1 MKVLYRRGGAS
12 SFRDKKM
19 SRTLFVR
26 EATGL
31 VREYGP
37 FMALMMAMNN
47 MIGAGIWGLSIRM
60 PYNYPGSDA
69 ALAFIIGL
77 IPAFFF
83 AISYAWLASCMPR
96 AGGDYVFISR
106 TVNPALG
113 YVVTIGNFLG
123 RWFSIGFLLVTD
135 VGLWGIALRMLG
147 KGTGNVALADFGT
160 FLSAPPDPTIILVGA
175 ILLLLSVWFFM
186 TIGGTVFKA
195 YIAVIWFIPL
205 VGGIAC
211 ILLNFGNPFSPAS
224 FSKAWDAVWG
234 IGSYKEIVTIA
245 QNTGW
250 KLDTPNF
257 DATIR
262 AIAGAALFAY
272 SGFHNP
278 AQWSGEI
285 KNPRR
290 NMLIGIISGTLITAV
305 IYIGLASSAF
315 YSGGEFISQ
324 YNWAYYKA
332 RAQFVITP
340 RIEPVLPMFG
350 VLFTGGNVLLA
361 FLVATAGAFSLYH
374 VQPSA
379 LMMETRRVFSL
390 AFDRF
395 FPERFANVSERF
407 HTPTWAI
414 VFMVV
419 GGIVGIVI
427 SSPVLGPLRSLAGGI
442 NATFMYLLG
451 YLFTGLALAL
461 LPIVRPEI
469 YESIKVEV
477 GGLPLPSLCGV
488 VAFALGVFFFATNAT
503 VMAPMDISISC
514 LILGIGLALYVYYAY
529 KNKKM
534 GIDLKTLT
542 AEIPPE

>member
-1 MKVLYRRGGAS
+1 
-12 SFRDKKM
+12 M
-19 SRTLFVR
+19 SKTLFVR

-60 PYNYPGSDA
+60 PYTYPGSDP

-83 AISYAWLASCMPR
+83 AIAYAWLASCMPR

-113 YVVTIGNFLG
+113 YVATIGNFLG

-135 VGLWGIALRMLG
+135 VGLWGIAMRILG
-147 KGTGNVALADFGT
+147 KGTGNAALADFGT
-160 FLSAPPDPTIILVGA
+160 FLSTADPTIVIAGA
-175 ILLLLSVWFFM
+175 ILLLLTIWFFL

-195 YIAVIWFIPL
+195 YITLIWFIPL
-205 VGGIAC
+205 VGGIIC
-211 ILLNFGNPFSPAS
+211 ILLNFGNPFNPAS
-224 FSKAWDAVWG
+224 FTKAWDAVWG
-234 IGSYKEIVTIA
+234 TGSYNEIVTIA
-245 QNTGW
+245 KASGYTV
-250 KLDTPNF
+250 TAPNF

-262 AIAGAALFAY
+262 GVAGAALFAY

-305 IYIGLASSAF
+305 IYIGLAASAF
-315 YSGGEFISQ
+315 YAGGDFISQ
-324 YNWAYYKA
+324 YNWAYYRGD
-332 RAQFVITP
+332 RALWKITP

-350 VLFTGGNVLLA
+350 AIFAGGNVLLA

-419 GGIVGIVI
+419 GGIIGIII
-427 SSPVLGPLRSLAGGI
+427 SSPVLGPVRTLAGGI

-461 LPIVRPEI
+461 LPLVKPEI

-488 VAFALGVFFFATNAT
+488 VAFGLGLFFFATNAT

-534 GIDLKTLT
+534 GIDLKTLLS
-542 AEIPPE
+542 EIPPE

>member
-1 MKVLYRRGGAS
+1 MVEKGKA
-12 SFRDKKM
+12 
-19 SRTLFVR
+19 LFVR

-31 VREYGP
+31 IREFGP
-37 FMALMMAMNN
+37 ATALMMAMNN

-60 PYNYPGSDA
+60 PYTYPGSDP

-106 TVNPALG
+106 TTNPALG

-135 VGLWGIALRMLG
+135 VTLWGVALRILG
-147 KGTGNVALADFGT
+147 KGTGNAALADFGT
-160 FLSAPPDPTIILVGA
+160 FLSAPPDPTILLIGA
-175 ILLLLSVWFFM
+175 ILLLLSVWFFL
-186 TIGGTVFKA
+186 TIGGTAFKV
-195 YIAVIWFIPL
+195 YTVLIWFIPL
-205 VGGIAC
+205 IGAIAC
-211 ILLNFGNPFSPAS
+211 ILLCLANPFIPAS

-234 IGSYKEIVTIA
+234 AGSYNEIVKIA
-245 QNTGW
+245 TDTGW
-250 KLDTPNF
+250 KPTAPNF

-262 AIAGAALFAY
+262 GVAGAALFAY

-285 KNPRR
+285 KNPKR
-290 NMLIGIISGTLITAV
+290 NLLIGIIGGTLITAV
-305 IYIGLASSAF
+305 IYISLAGSAF
-315 YSGGEFISQ
+315 YAGGEFISQ

-332 RAQFVITP
+332 RAQFAITP
-340 RIEPVLPMFG
+340 KIEPVLPMFSTI
-350 VLFTGGNVLLA
+350 FAGGNVLLA

-374 VQPSA
+374 VQPAA

-390 AFDRF
+390 AFDRL
-395 FPERFANVSERF
+395 FPERFASVSERF

-414 VFMVV
+414 IFMVV

-427 SSPVLGPLRSLAGGI
+427 SSPLLGPLRTLAGGI

-469 YESIKVEV
+469 YESIKVDV
-477 GGLPLPSLCGV
+477 AGVPLPAACGV
-488 VAFALGVFFFATNAT
+488 VAFALGLFFFATNASI
-503 VMAPMDISISC
+503 MAPMDISISC
-514 LILGIGLALYVYYAY
+514 LVLGIGLALYLYYSY
-529 KNKKM
+529 KIKKM
-534 GIDLKTLT
+534 GIDVKTLLS
-542 AEIPPE
+542 EIPPE

>member
-1 MKVLYRRGGAS
+1 
-12 SFRDKKM
+12 M
-19 SRTLFVR
+19 SKTLFIR

-31 VREYGP
+31 VREFGP
-37 FMALMMAMNN
+37 FMVLMMAMNN
-47 MIGAGIWGLSIRM
+47 MIGAGIWGLSVRM
-60 PYNYPGSDA
+60 PYTYPGSDA
-69 ALAFIIGL
+69 TLAFIIGL

-135 VGLWGIALRMLG
+135 VILWGIALRILG
-147 KGTGNVALADFGT
+147 KGSGNAALADFGT
-160 FLSAPPDPTIILVGA
+160 FLAAPPDPTIILVGA
-175 ILLLLSVWFFM
+175 ILLLLTVWFFM

-195 YIAVIWFIPL
+195 YTAVIWFIPL
-205 VGGIAC
+205 IGGIIA
-211 ILLNFGNPFSPAS
+211 ILLQLGNPFSPAS
-224 FSKAWDAVWG
+224 FTTAWDAVWG
-234 IGSYKEIVTIA
+234 AGSYKEIVTIA

-250 KLDTPNF
+250 KPTEPNL

-262 AIAGAALFAY
+262 GVAGAALFAY

-278 AQWSGEI
+278 AQWSGEV

-305 IYIGLASSAF
+305 IYIGLAASTFFA
-315 YSGGEFISQ
+315 GGEFISQ

-340 RIEPVLPMFG
+340 RIEPVVPMFAAI
-350 VLFTGGNVLLA
+350 FTGGNVLLA
-361 FLVATAGAFSLYH
+361 FLIATAGAFSLYH
-374 VQPSA
+374 VQPAA
-379 LMMETRRVFSL
+379 LMMETRRVFAL

-414 VFMVV
+414 IFMVV
-419 GGIVGIVI
+419 GGIIGIII

-469 YESIKVEV
+469 YESIKAEV
-477 GGLPLPSLCGV
+477 GGLPLPSVCGI
-488 VAFALGVFFFATNAT
+488 VAFGLGLFFFATNAT
-503 VMAPMDISISC
+503 IMAPMDIAISC
-514 LILGIGLALYVYYAY
+514 LILGIGLTLYVYYAY

-534 GIDLKTLT
+534 GIDLKALLS
-542 AEIPPE
+542 EIPPE

>member
-1 MKVLYRRGGAS
+1 
-12 SFRDKKM
+12 M

-31 VREYGP
+31 VREFGP
-37 FMALMMAMNN
+37 FMVLMMAMNN

-60 PYNYPGSDA
+60 PYTFPGSDA
-69 ALAFIIGL
+69 TLAFIIGL

-106 TVNPALG
+106 TISPALG
-113 YVVTIGNFLG
+113 YVVTLGNFLG
-123 RWFSIGFLLVTD
+123 RWFSMGFLLVTD
-135 VGLWGIALRMLG
+135 VILWGVALRILG
-147 KGTGNVALADFGT
+147 QGIANKALTDFGT
-160 FLSAPPDPTIILVGA
+160 FLSAPPDPTILLVGA
-175 ILLLLSVWFFM
+175 ILLLLTVWFFV
-186 TIGGTVFKA
+186 TIGGTIFKA
-195 YIAVIWFIPL
+195 YTAIIWAIPL
-205 VGGIAC
+205 IGGIAA
-211 ILLNFGNPFSPAS
+211 ILVQLGNPFSPAS
-224 FSKAWDAVWG
+224 FSTVWDAVWG
-234 IGSYKEIVTIA
+234 AGSYKEIVTIA

-250 KLDTPNF
+250 KLGAFSF
-257 DATIR
+257 DATI
-262 AIAGAALFAY
+262 AGVAGAALFAY

-290 NMLIGIISGTLITAV
+290 NMLVGIIGGTLITAV
-305 IYIGLASSAF
+305 IYIGLAAATF
-315 YSGGEFISQ
+315 FAGGEFISQ
-324 YNWAYYKA
+324 YNWAFYRA

-340 RIEPVLPMFG
+340 KIEPVVPMFAAI
-350 VLFTGGNVLLA
+350 FAGGNVLLA
-361 FLVATAGAFSLYH
+361 FLIATAGAFSLYH
-374 VQPSA
+374 VQPAA

-419 GGIVGIVI
+419 GGVIGIVI
-427 SSPVLGPLRSLAGGI
+427 SSPVLGPLRTLAGGI

-469 YESIKVEV
+469 YESIKVDV
-477 GGLPLPSLCGV
+477 AGIPLPALCGV
-488 VAFALGVFFFATNAT
+488 LAFGFGLFFFAQNARI
-503 VMAPMDISISC
+503 MAPMDISISC
-514 LILGIGLALYVYYAY
+514 LILGIALALYLYYAY

-534 GIDLKTLT
+534 GIDLKTLLS
-542 AEIPPE
+542 EIPPE

>member
-1 MKVLYRRGGAS
+1 
-12 SFRDKKM
+12 M
-19 SRTLFVR
+19 SKGLFVR

-31 VREYGP
+31 VREFGP
-37 FMALMMAMNN
+37 FMCLMMAMNN

-60 PYNYPGSDA
+60 PYTYPGSDPV
-69 ALAFIIGL
+69 LAFVIGL

-106 TVNPALG
+106 TINPALG

-147 KGTGNVALADFGT
+147 QGAGNLALTDFGT
-160 FLSAPPDPTIILVGA
+160 FLSAPPDPMITLAGA
-175 ILLLLSVWFFM
+175 ILLLLTVWFFM
-186 TIGGTVFKA
+186 TVGGTVFKA
-195 YIAVIWFIPL
+195 YTAVIWFIPL
-205 VGGIAC
+205 LGGIIC
-211 ILLNFGNPFSPAS
+211 ILLNFANPYNPAT
-224 FSKAWDAVWG
+224 FTKAWDAVWG
-234 IGSYKEIVTIA
+234 AGSYQEIVTIA
-245 QNTGW
+245 KTAGY
-250 KLDTPNF
+250 KLEAPNF
-257 DATIR
+257 DATIT
-262 AIAGAALFAY
+262 AVAGAALFAY

-285 KNPRR
+285 KNPKR
-290 NMLIGIISGTLITAV
+290 NMMIGIISGTLITAV
-305 IYIGLASSAF
+305 IYISLAASAF
-315 YSGGEFISQ
+315 FSGGEFINM

-332 RAQFVITP
+332 RASFVITP
-340 RIEPVLPMFG
+340 KIEPVLPMFG
-350 VLFTGGNVLLA
+350 VIFASGNVLLA
-361 FLVATAGAFSLYH
+361 FLIATAGAFSLYH
-374 VQPSA
+374 VNPAA
-379 LMMETRRVFSL
+379 LMMETRRVFSI

-414 VFMVV
+414 IFMIV
-419 GGIVGIVI
+419 GGVIGIVI
-427 SSPVLGPLRSLAGGI
+427 SSPVLGPLRTLAGGI

-469 YESIKVEV
+469 YASIKSEV
-477 GGLPLPSLCGV
+477 GGVPVPALCGV
-488 VAFALGVFFFATNAT
+488 VAFGLGIFFFATNARAL
-503 VMAPMDISISC
+503 APMDISISS
-514 LILGIGLALYVYYAY
+514 LILGIGLALYLYYAF

-534 GIDLKTLT
+534 GIDLKALLS
-542 AEIPPE
+542 EIPPE

>member
-1 MKVLYRRGGAS
+1 
-12 SFRDKKM
+12 M

-31 VREYGP
+31 VREFGP
-37 FMALMMAMNN
+37 FMVLMMAMNN

-60 PYNYPGSDA
+60 PYTYPGADA
-69 ALAFIIGL
+69 PLAFIIGL

-106 TVNPALG
+106 TINPALG

-135 VGLWGIALRMLG
+135 VTLWGVALRILG
-147 KGTGNVALADFGT
+147 KGTGNAALADFGT

-175 ILLLLSVWFFM
+175 ILLLLTVWFFM
-186 TIGGTVFKA
+186 TVGGTVFKA
-195 YIAVIWFIPL
+195 YTALIWFIPL
-205 VGGIAC
+205 VGGIIA
-211 ILLNFGNPFSPAS
+211 ILIQLGNPFSAAS
-224 FSKAWDAVWG
+224 FSKAWDTVWG
-234 IGSYKEIVTIA
+234 AGSYTEIVTIA
-245 QNTGW
+245 TNSGW
-250 KLDTPNF
+250 KPTAHNF
-257 DATIR
+257 EATIR
-262 AIAGAALFAY
+262 GIAGAALFAY

-278 AQWSGEI
+278 AQWSGEV

-290 NMLIGIISGTLITAV
+290 NMLVGIIAGTLITAV
-305 IYIGLASSAF
+305 IYIGLAASTFFA
-315 YSGGEFISQ
+315 GGEFISQ
-324 YNWAYYKA
+324 YNWAYYKGP
-332 RAQFVITP
+332 RADWKITP
-340 RIEPVLPMFG
+340 RIEAVVPMFAAI
-350 VLFTGGNVLLA
+350 FAGGNVLLA
-361 FLVATAGAFSLYH
+361 FLIATAGAFSLYH
-374 VQPSA
+374 VQPAA

-390 AFDRF
+390 AFDRL

-414 VFMVV
+414 LFMVV
-419 GGIVGIVI
+419 GGIMGIII

-442 NATFMYLLG
+442 NAVFMYLLG
-451 YLFTGLALAL
+451 YTFTGLALAL

-469 YESIKVEV
+469 YESIKAEV
-477 GGLPLPSLCGV
+477 GGLPLPSVCGV
-488 VAFALGVFFFATNAT
+488 VAFGLGLFFFATNAT

-514 LILGIGLALYVYYAY
+514 LILGIGLALYVYYAF

-534 GIDLKTLT
+534 GIDLKTLLS
-542 AEIPPE
+542 EIPPE